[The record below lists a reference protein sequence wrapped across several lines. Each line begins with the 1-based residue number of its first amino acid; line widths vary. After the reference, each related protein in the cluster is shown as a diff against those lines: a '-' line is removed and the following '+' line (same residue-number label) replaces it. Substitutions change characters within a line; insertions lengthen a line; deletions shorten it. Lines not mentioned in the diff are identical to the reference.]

1 MICPRCGEE
10 NLEGIDRCSNCM
22 EPLRDRD
29 VPQPT
34 RGLQRLIM
42 EEPVSAISSS
52 APVVVAPHA
61 TVAEAVRRMREGRIG
76 CVLVV
81 ENDLLVGVFTERD
94 VLMKFAGTDKN
105 LDESKVTDV
114 MTRSPE
120 KVETTKTLRF
130 ALNKMSVGGFRHIP
144 ITDQGRLTGIVTAK
158 DALKFIAREALY
170 KGEAQESE
178 D

>member
-1 MICPRCGEE
+1 MTCPRCGEE

-29 VPQPT
+29 VPQPGA
-34 RGLQRLIM
+34 GLQRLIM
-42 EEPVSAISSS
+42 EEPVGAISRSE
-52 APVVVAPHA
+52 PVVVAPHT
-61 TVAEAVRRMREGRIG
+61 TVAEAVRRMREGRSG
-76 CVLVV
+76 CVFVV
-81 ENDLLVGVFTERD
+81 EDDLLIGVFTERD

-105 LDESKVTDV
+105 LDESKVSDA

-120 KVETTKTLRF
+120 KVEATISLRF

-144 ITDQGRLTGIVTAK
+144 ITDQGRLAGIVTAK

-170 KGEAQESE
+170 KGESQGTE